1 MMAQANR
8 QNDITPKPSTLNP
21 DNNNRGC
28 QHLKLSAHRQRSTK
42 LRAKTTL
49 LSLFAAMGLAVFGST
64 VAAQDHSYTSSKVG
78 YIVEFPSP
86 MWRLVD
92 EPDEAHQHAEFIYG
106 DRNDGYLRIR
116 KEALEEGL
124 TVREFARRDQEQ
136 KVRFL
141 PAYVDGKEDPFTGR
155 MSGVTISY
163 EYTQAGK
170 PMAGRTYYLQADDRT
185 VYALRFTGMRDKLSR
200 IRNQTDQIARA
211 FKLK

>member
-1 MMAQANR
+1 MRSALA
-8 QNDITPKPSTLNP
+8 ILSFFAIISLAVFSPSTL
-21 DNNNRGC
+21 
-28 QHLKLSAHRQRSTK
+28 
-42 LRAKTTL
+42 
-49 LSLFAAMGLAVFGST
+49 
-64 VAAQDHSYTSSKVG
+64 AQSHSYASAKVE

-92 EPDEAHQHAEFIYG
+92 EPNEVHQHAEFIYG

-124 TVREFARRDQEQ
+124 SVREFARRDQEQ

-141 PAYVDGKEDPFTGR
+141 PGYVDGKEENFTGR
-155 MSGVTISY
+155 MSGVTASY
-163 EYTQAGK
+163 EYTAAGK

-200 IRNQTDQIARA
+200 IRNQTDQIART
-211 FKLK
+211 FKLKQ